1 MERGAFFQFCRFLAV
16 LKRLNLLI
24 SLLSIKDS
32 KVKIK
37 LKTVAKTIYIVIPLK
52 TNCSLFG
59 NCLDLLSWEMRALKR
74 LLSH

>member
-24 SLLSIKDS
+24 SLLSIQES
-32 KVKIK
+32 KMK

>member
-24 SLLSIKDS
+24 SLLSIQESKD
-32 KVKIK
+32 KIK
-37 LKTVAKTIYIVIPLK
+37 DGGQNNIYIVIPLK

>member
-24 SLLSIKDS
+24 SLLSIKES
-32 KVKIK
+32 KDKIK
-37 LKTVAKTIYIVIPLK
+37 DGGQNNIYIVIPLK

>member
-1 MERGAFFQFCRFLAV
+1 MERGAFFQFCRFLVV

-24 SLLSIKDS
+24 SLLSIQESKD
-32 KVKIK
+32 KIK
-37 LKTVAKTIYIVIPLK
+37 DGGQNNIYIVIPLK